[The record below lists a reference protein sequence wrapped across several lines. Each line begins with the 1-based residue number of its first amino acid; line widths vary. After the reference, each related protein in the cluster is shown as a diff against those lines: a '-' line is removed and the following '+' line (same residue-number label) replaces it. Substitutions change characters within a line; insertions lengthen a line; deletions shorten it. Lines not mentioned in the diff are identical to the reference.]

1 MAADASRILN
11 RLRLDELLDER
22 GGQPG
27 TRGLLHLISAD
38 PAETRSVN
46 ERRLMAI
53 SSSLSPIGGSCT
65 LPAIKSGCMSGRPVA
80 GWSR

>member
-38 PAETRSVN
+38 PAETRSGN